1 MCACGGDAKTGYRS
15 ACSAIWRN
23 REQITRAP
31 DVRRCWHMMCQVHT
45 NLKLLKCCSW
55 HHRHYKRTSLL
66 LLSEGLPTLKHPLSS
81 ASCFYCFIYQA
92 LAKDLCEARNLL
104 QRENINVA
112 IDVGGCIPCT
122 TTTPTAGSCLNVAL
136 VLKILFWLRTRVQWH
151 RTFVNT
157 LICLGNYFHANT
169 QYNAI
174 LELLKLRQF

>member
-1 MCACGGDAKTGYRS
+1 MPACGGDAKTGYWP
-15 ACSAIWRN
+15 ACSAIWRK
-23 REQITRAP
+23 REEITRAP

-66 LLSEGLPTLKHPLSS
+66 LPSEGLPTLQHPLSS

-92 LAKDLCEARNLL
+92 LAKDLCEAQNLL

-122 TTTPTAGSCLNVAL
+122 TTTPTAGSCLNVAV
-136 VLKILFWLRTRVQWH
+136 VLKILVWLRTRSNGTEH
-151 RTFVNT
+151 
-157 LICLGNYFHANT
+157 L
-169 QYNAI
+169 
-174 LELLKLRQF
+174 